1 MHFESNA
8 KFSNAKIDLFWLF
21 FFTAVD
27 LLWPRDTFCQKTYVK
42 SVILIYNL
50 PPFDEVRNLTL
61 NDPKFVIWP
70 QTQIFD

>member
-21 FFTAVD
+21 FY
-27 LLWPRDTFCQKTYVK
+27 RGYQKTYVE

-61 NDPKFVIWP
+61 NDPKFVI
-70 QTQIFD
+70 